1 MKRIRFTLFILVTL
15 AVSCIKVSSAISVTD
30 VVLDPKTL
38 TMTEGDCMTLIA
50 TISPSNATNRNLR
63 WSSSDEMVT
72 SVADGKVTAHK
83 AGKAVIVVSTEDGG
97 LTANCQV
104 TVNSKAVSVESVS
117 LDRKDLAL
125 TVGESAT
132 LTATVFPS
140 NATDK
145 NVRWTSTNTSV
156 VSVVDG
162 KVTALKV
169 GSATVTVTTQ
179 DGGRTASCRV
189 TVKSKVVSVESV
201 RLDKKDLTLTVGK
214 SEILTATVSPSN
226 ATNRNV
232 RWSSSDETVASA
244 VNGRVMAFKPGSTT
258 VTVTTEDG
266 GLTASCQV
274 TVKSNVVNVENVSLS
289 RTELTLTEGEIATL
303 TAVVSPSNATNKN
316 VRWVSSN
323 AAVASVEGGKVT
335 ALKVGSATI
344 TVTTEDGGKTAN
356 CQVSVNPK
364 VVNVESVSLDRT
376 ELTLTEGESTTLTAV
391 VSPSNATDRN
401 VRWSSSDATVASVV
415 NGKVTALKAGS
426 AIVTVT
432 TEDGGRTASC
442 RVTAKSK
449 VVNVESVSLNK
460 SSVALIAGESVTL
473 VVTVSPSNA
482 TNKNVSWHSSDE
494 SVATVSNGRVTAL
507 KAGSAVITVTA
518 EDGGKT
524 AICQVSVKPK
534 IVKVQSVSLN
544 KSSIT
549 LTEGES
555 TTLTAVVSPSNA
567 TNKNVRWSSSDA
579 SVASVVNGKVTAL
592 KAGSSTIKV
601 TTEDGGLTASCQVVV
616 KSKEIRVKSVSLN
629 RETLALEP
637 GEKATLTATV
647 SPSNATNKNVWWSSS
662 DATIVS
668 VDNGRLYAREL
679 GRTTITV
686 TTVDGRH
693 KASCQVVVEN
703 IGEGSHEGIGEKEW

>member
-1 MKRIRFTLFILVTL
+1 MKRIKFTLFILVTL

-63 WSSSDEMVT
+63 WSSSDEMVA
-72 SVADGKVTAHK
+72 SVADGKVTAHR

-104 TVNSKAVSVESVS
+104 TVNSKAVRVESVN

-125 TVGESAT
+125 MVGESAT

-156 VSVVDG
+156 VSAMDG

-201 RLDKKDLTLTVGK
+201 RLDKKDLMLTVGK
-214 SEILTATVSPSN
+214 SEVLTAMVSPSN
-226 ATNRNV
+226 ATNRTV

-289 RTELTLTEGEIATL
+289 KTELTLTEGEIATL

-344 TVTTEDGGKTAN
+344 TVTTEYGGKTAN

-364 VVNVESVSLDRT
+364 IVNVESVSLDRT

-391 VSPSNATDRN
+391 VFPSNATDRN

-426 AIVTVT
+426 TIVTVT

-442 RVTAKSK
+442 RVTVKSK

-460 SSVALIAGESVTL
+460 SSVAIIAGESVTL
-473 VVTVSPSNA
+473 VVTVSPSNE

-534 IVKVQSVSLN
+534 IVNVQSVSLN

-592 KAGSSTIKV
+592 KAGSSTIRV

-637 GEKATLTATV
+637 WERATLTATV

-668 VDNGRLYAREL
+668 VDNGRLYARKL

-686 TTVDGRH
+686 TTEDGRH

>member
-1 MKRIRFTLFILVTL
+1 MKRIKFTLFILVTL

-38 TMTEGDCMTLIA
+38 TMTEGDCMTIIA

-63 WSSSDEMVT
+63 WSSSDEMVA
-72 SVADGKVTAHK
+72 SVADGKVTAHR

-104 TVNSKAVSVESVS
+104 TVNSKAVRVESVN

-125 TVGESAT
+125 MVGESAT

-156 VSVVDG
+156 VSAMDG

-169 GSATVTVTTQ
+169 GSATVKVTTQ

-189 TVKSKVVSVESV
+189 TVKSKAVSVESV

-214 SEILTATVSPSN
+214 SEVLTAMVSPSN
-226 ATNRNV
+226 ATNRTV

-289 RTELTLTEGEIATL
+289 KTELTLTEGEIATL

-356 CQVSVNPK
+356 CQVSV
-364 VVNVESVSLDRT
+364 
-376 ELTLTEGESTTLTAV
+376 
-391 VSPSNATDRN
+391 
-401 VRWSSSDATVASVV
+401 
-415 NGKVTALKAGS
+415 
-426 AIVTVT
+426 
-432 TEDGGRTASC
+432 
-442 RVTAKSK
+442 
-449 VVNVESVSLNK
+449 
-460 SSVALIAGESVTL
+460 
-473 VVTVSPSNA
+473 
-482 TNKNVSWHSSDE
+482 
-494 SVATVSNGRVTAL
+494 
-507 KAGSAVITVTA
+507 
-518 EDGGKT
+518 
-524 AICQVSVKPK
+524 KPK
-534 IVKVQSVSLN
+534 IVNVQSVSLN

-637 GEKATLTATV
+637 WERATLTATV

-668 VDNGRLYAREL
+668 VDNGRLYARKL

-686 TTVDGRH
+686 TTEDGRH

>member
-1 MKRIRFTLFILVTL
+1 MKRIKFTLFILVTL

-38 TMTEGDCMTLIA
+38 TMTEGDCMTIIA

-63 WSSSDEMVT
+63 WSSSDEMVA
-72 SVADGKVTAHK
+72 SVADGKVTAHR

-104 TVNSKAVSVESVS
+104 TVNSKAVRVESVN

-125 TVGESAT
+125 MVGESAT

-145 NVRWTSTNTSV
+145 
-156 VSVVDG
+156 
-162 KVTALKV
+162 
-169 GSATVTVTTQ
+169 
-179 DGGRTASCRV
+179 
-189 TVKSKVVSVESV
+189 
-201 RLDKKDLTLTVGK
+201 
-214 SEILTATVSPSN
+214 
-226 ATNRNV
+226 
-232 RWSSSDETVASA
+232 
-244 VNGRVMAFKPGSTT
+244 
-258 VTVTTEDG
+258 
-266 GLTASCQV
+266 
-274 TVKSNVVNVENVSLS
+274 
-289 RTELTLTEGEIATL
+289 
-303 TAVVSPSNATNKN
+303 
-316 VRWVSSN
+316 
-323 AAVASVEGGKVT
+323 
-335 ALKVGSATI
+335 
-344 TVTTEDGGKTAN
+344 
-356 CQVSVNPK
+356 
-364 VVNVESVSLDRT
+364 
-376 ELTLTEGESTTLTAV
+376 
-391 VSPSNATDRN
+391 N

-426 AIVTVT
+426 TIVTVT

-442 RVTAKSK
+442 RVTVKSK
-449 VVNVESVSLNK
+449 VVNVE
-460 SSVALIAGESVTL
+460 
-473 VVTVSPSNA
+473 
-482 TNKNVSWHSSDE
+482 
-494 SVATVSNGRVTAL
+494 
-507 KAGSAVITVTA
+507 
-518 EDGGKT
+518 
-524 AICQVSVKPK
+524 
-534 IVKVQSVSLN
+534 SVSLN

-637 GEKATLTATV
+637 WERATLTATV

-668 VDNGRLYAREL
+668 VDNGRLYARKL

-686 TTVDGRH
+686 TTEDGRH

>member
-1 MKRIRFTLFILVTL
+1 MKRIKFTLFILVTL

-38 TMTEGDCMTLIA
+38 TMTEGDCMTIIA

-63 WSSSDEMVT
+63 WSSSDEMVA
-72 SVADGKVTAHK
+72 SVADGKVTAHR

-104 TVNSKAVSVESVS
+104 TVNSKAVRVESVN

-125 TVGESAT
+125 MVGESAT

-145 NVRWTSTNTSV
+145 
-156 VSVVDG
+156 
-162 KVTALKV
+162 
-169 GSATVTVTTQ
+169 
-179 DGGRTASCRV
+179 
-189 TVKSKVVSVESV
+189 
-201 RLDKKDLTLTVGK
+201 
-214 SEILTATVSPSN
+214 
-226 ATNRNV
+226 
-232 RWSSSDETVASA
+232 
-244 VNGRVMAFKPGSTT
+244 
-258 VTVTTEDG
+258 
-266 GLTASCQV
+266 
-274 TVKSNVVNVENVSLS
+274 
-289 RTELTLTEGEIATL
+289 
-303 TAVVSPSNATNKN
+303 
-316 VRWVSSN
+316 
-323 AAVASVEGGKVT
+323 
-335 ALKVGSATI
+335 
-344 TVTTEDGGKTAN
+344 
-356 CQVSVNPK
+356 
-364 VVNVESVSLDRT
+364 
-376 ELTLTEGESTTLTAV
+376 
-391 VSPSNATDRN
+391 N

-426 AIVTVT
+426 TIVTVT

-442 RVTAKSK
+442 RVTVKSK

-460 SSVALIAGESVTL
+460 SSVAIIAGESVTL

-534 IVKVQSVSLN
+534 IVNVQSVSLN

-637 GEKATLTATV
+637 WERATLTATV

-668 VDNGRLYAREL
+668 VDNGRLYARKL

-686 TTVDGRH
+686 TTEDGRH

>member
-1 MKRIRFTLFILVTL
+1 M
-15 AVSCIKVSSAISVTD
+15 
-30 VVLDPKTL
+30 
-38 TMTEGDCMTLIA
+38 
-50 TISPSNATNRNLR
+50 
-63 WSSSDEMVT
+63 
-72 SVADGKVTAHK
+72 
-83 AGKAVIVVSTEDGG
+83 
-97 LTANCQV
+97 
-104 TVNSKAVSVESVS
+104 
-117 LDRKDLAL
+117 
-125 TVGESAT
+125 VGESAT

-156 VSVVDG
+156 VSAMDG

-169 GSATVTVTTQ
+169 GSATVKVTTQ

-189 TVKSKVVSVESV
+189 TVKSKAVSVESV

-214 SEILTATVSPSN
+214 SEVLTAMVSPSN
-226 ATNRNV
+226 ATNRTV

-244 VNGRVMAFKPGSTT
+244 VNGRVM
-258 VTVTTEDG
+258 
-266 GLTASCQV
+266 
-274 TVKSNVVNVENVSLS
+274 
-289 RTELTLTEGEIATL
+289 
-303 TAVVSPSNATNKN
+303 
-316 VRWVSSN
+316 
-323 AAVASVEGGKVT
+323 
-335 ALKVGSATI
+335 
-344 TVTTEDGGKTAN
+344 
-356 CQVSVNPK
+356 
-364 VVNVESVSLDRT
+364 
-376 ELTLTEGESTTLTAV
+376 
-391 VSPSNATDRN
+391 
-401 VRWSSSDATVASVV
+401 
-415 NGKVTALKAGS
+415 
-426 AIVTVT
+426 
-432 TEDGGRTASC
+432 
-442 RVTAKSK
+442 
-449 VVNVESVSLNK
+449 
-460 SSVALIAGESVTL
+460 
-473 VVTVSPSNA
+473 
-482 TNKNVSWHSSDE
+482 
-494 SVATVSNGRVTAL
+494 AL

-534 IVKVQSVSLN
+534 IVNVQSVSLN

-637 GEKATLTATV
+637 WERATLTATV

-668 VDNGRLYAREL
+668 VDNGRLYARKL

-686 TTVDGRH
+686 TTEDGRH

>member
-1 MKRIRFTLFILVTL
+1 MKRIKFTLFILVTL

-63 WSSSDEMVT
+63 WSSSDEMVA
-72 SVADGKVTAHK
+72 SVADGKVTAHR

-104 TVNSKAVSVESVS
+104 TVNSKAVRVESVN

-125 TVGESAT
+125 MVGESAT

-156 VSVVDG
+156 VSAMDG

-189 TVKSKVVSVESV
+189 TVKSKAVSVESV

-214 SEILTATVSPSN
+214 SEVLTAMVSPSN
-226 ATNRNV
+226 ATNRTV

-274 TVKSNVVNVENVSLS
+274 TVNSNVVNVENVSLS
-289 RTELTLTEGEIATL
+289 KTELTLTEGEIATL

-364 VVNVESVSLDRT
+364 IVNVESVSLDRT

-391 VSPSNATDRN
+391 VFPSNATDRN

-426 AIVTVT
+426 TIVTVT

-442 RVTAKSK
+442 RVTVKSK

-460 SSVALIAGESVTL
+460 SSVAIIAGESVTL

-534 IVKVQSVSLN
+534 IVNVQSVSLN

-637 GEKATLTATV
+637 WERATLTATV

-668 VDNGRLYAREL
+668 VDNGRLYARKL

-686 TTVDGRH
+686 TTEDGRH

-703 IGEGSHEGIGEKEW
+703 IGEGSHEGIGAKEW

>member
-1 MKRIRFTLFILVTL
+1 M
-15 AVSCIKVSSAISVTD
+15 
-30 VVLDPKTL
+30 
-38 TMTEGDCMTLIA
+38 
-50 TISPSNATNRNLR
+50 
-63 WSSSDEMVT
+63 
-72 SVADGKVTAHK
+72 
-83 AGKAVIVVSTEDGG
+83 
-97 LTANCQV
+97 
-104 TVNSKAVSVESVS
+104 
-117 LDRKDLAL
+117 
-125 TVGESAT
+125 
-132 LTATVFPS
+132 
-140 NATDK
+140 
-145 NVRWTSTNTSV
+145 
-156 VSVVDG
+156 DG

-169 GSATVTVTTQ
+169 GSATVKVTTQ

-189 TVKSKVVSVESV
+189 TVKSKAVSVESV

-214 SEILTATVSPSN
+214 SEVLTAMVSPSN
-226 ATNRNV
+226 ATNRTV

-289 RTELTLTEGEIATL
+289 KTELTLTEGEIATL

-364 VVNVESVSLDRT
+364 IVNVESVSLDRT

-391 VSPSNATDRN
+391 VFPSNATDRN

-426 AIVTVT
+426 TIVTVT

-442 RVTAKSK
+442 RVTVKSK

-460 SSVALIAGESVTL
+460 SSVAIIAGESVTL

-534 IVKVQSVSLN
+534 IVNVQSVSLN

-637 GEKATLTATV
+637 WERATLTATV

-668 VDNGRLYAREL
+668 VDNGRLYARKL

-686 TTVDGRH
+686 TTEDGRH

>member
-156 VSVVDG
+156 VSVV
-162 KVTALKV
+162 
-169 GSATVTVTTQ
+169 
-179 DGGRTASCRV
+179 
-189 TVKSKVVSVESV
+189 
-201 RLDKKDLTLTVGK
+201 
-214 SEILTATVSPSN
+214 N
-226 ATNRNV
+226 
-232 RWSSSDETVASA
+232 
-244 VNGRVMAFKPGSTT
+244 
-258 VTVTTEDG
+258 
-266 GLTASCQV
+266 
-274 TVKSNVVNVENVSLS
+274 
-289 RTELTLTEGEIATL
+289 
-303 TAVVSPSNATNKN
+303 
-316 VRWVSSN
+316 
-323 AAVASVEGGKVT
+323 GKVT

-344 TVTTEDGGKTAN
+344 TVTTYDGKKTAN

-364 VVNVESVSLDRT
+364 IVNVESVSLDRT
-376 ELTLTEGESTTLTAV
+376 ELALTEGESTTLTAV

-426 AIVTVT
+426 ATVTVT

-442 RVTAKSK
+442 RVTVKSK

-482 TNKNVSWHSSDE
+482 TNKNVSWHSSDK

-534 IVKVQSVSLN
+534 IVNVQSVSLN

-555 TTLTAVVSPSNA
+555 ITLTAVVSPSNA

-616 KSKEIRVKSVSLN
+616 KSKEIRVQSVSLN

-668 VDNGRLYAREL
+668 VDNGRLYARKL

>member
-1 MKRIRFTLFILVTL
+1 MKRIKFTLFILVTL

-38 TMTEGDCMTLIA
+38 TMTEGDCMTIIA

-63 WSSSDEMVT
+63 WSSSDEMVA
-72 SVADGKVTAHK
+72 SVADGKVTAHR

-104 TVNSKAVSVESVS
+104 TVNSKAVRVESVN

-125 TVGESAT
+125 MVGESAT

-156 VSVVDG
+156 VSAMDG

-169 GSATVTVTTQ
+169 GSATVKVTTQ

-189 TVKSKVVSVESV
+189 TVKSKAVSVESV

-214 SEILTATVSPSN
+214 SEVLTAMVSPSN
-226 ATNRNV
+226 ATNRTV

-289 RTELTLTEGEIATL
+289 KTELTLTEGEIVTL
-303 TAVVSPSNATNKN
+303 TAV
-316 VRWVSSN
+316 
-323 AAVASVEGGKVT
+323 
-335 ALKVGSATI
+335 
-344 TVTTEDGGKTAN
+344 
-356 CQVSVNPK
+356 
-364 VVNVESVSLDRT
+364 
-376 ELTLTEGESTTLTAV
+376 
-391 VSPSNATDRN
+391 
-401 VRWSSSDATVASVV
+401 
-415 NGKVTALKAGS
+415 
-426 AIVTVT
+426 
-432 TEDGGRTASC
+432 
-442 RVTAKSK
+442 
-449 VVNVESVSLNK
+449 
-460 SSVALIAGESVTL
+460 
-473 VVTVSPSNA
+473 VSPSNA

-534 IVKVQSVSLN
+534 IVNVQSVSLN

-637 GEKATLTATV
+637 WERATLTATV

-668 VDNGRLYAREL
+668 VDNGRLYARKL

-686 TTVDGRH
+686 TTEDGRH

>member
-1 MKRIRFTLFILVTL
+1 MKRIKFTLFILVTL

-63 WSSSDEMVT
+63 WSSSDEMVA
-72 SVADGKVTAHK
+72 SVADGKVTAHR

-104 TVNSKAVSVESVS
+104 TVNSKAVRVESVN

-125 TVGESAT
+125 MVGESAT

-156 VSVVDG
+156 VSAMDG

-189 TVKSKVVSVESV
+189 TVKSKAVSVESV

-214 SEILTATVSPSN
+214 SEVLTAMVSPSN
-226 ATNRNV
+226 ATNRTV

-274 TVKSNVVNVENVSLS
+274 TVNSNVVNVENVSLS
-289 RTELTLTEGEIATL
+289 KTELTLTEGEIATL

-364 VVNVESVSLDRT
+364 IVNVESVSLDRT

-391 VSPSNATDRN
+391 VFPSNATDRN

-426 AIVTVT
+426 TIVTVT

-442 RVTAKSK
+442 RVTVKSK

-460 SSVALIAGESVTL
+460 SSVAIIAGESVTL

-534 IVKVQSVSLN
+534 IVNVQSVSLN

-637 GEKATLTATV
+637 WERATLTATV

-668 VDNGRLYAREL
+668 VDNGRLYARKL

-686 TTVDGRH
+686 TTEDGRH

>member
-1 MKRIRFTLFILVTL
+1 MKRIKFTLFILVTL

-38 TMTEGDCMTLIA
+38 TMTEGDCMTIIA

-63 WSSSDEMVT
+63 WSSSDEMVA
-72 SVADGKVTAHK
+72 SVADGKVTAHR

-104 TVNSKAVSVESVS
+104 TVNSKAVRVESVN

-125 TVGESAT
+125 MVGESAT

-156 VSVVDG
+156 VSAMDG

-169 GSATVTVTTQ
+169 GSATVKVTTQ

-189 TVKSKVVSVESV
+189 TVKS
-201 RLDKKDLTLTVGK
+201 
-214 SEILTATVSPSN
+214 
-226 ATNRNV
+226 
-232 RWSSSDETVASA
+232 
-244 VNGRVMAFKPGSTT
+244 
-258 VTVTTEDG
+258 
-266 GLTASCQV
+266 
-274 TVKSNVVNVENVSLS
+274 NVVNVENVSLS
-289 RTELTLTEGEIATL
+289 KTELTLTEGEIATL

-364 VVNVESVSLDRT
+364 IVNVESVSLDRT

-391 VSPSNATDRN
+391 VFPSNATDRN

-426 AIVTVT
+426 TIVTVT

-442 RVTAKSK
+442 RVTVKSK

-460 SSVALIAGESVTL
+460 SSVAIIAGESVTL

-534 IVKVQSVSLN
+534 IVNVQSVSLN

-637 GEKATLTATV
+637 WERATLTATV

-668 VDNGRLYAREL
+668 VDNGRLYARKL

-686 TTVDGRH
+686 TTEDGRH

>member
-38 TMTEGDCMTLIA
+38 TMTEGDCMTIIA

-63 WSSSDEMVT
+63 WSSSDEMVA

-83 AGKAVIVVSTEDGG
+83 AGKAVIIVSTEDGG

-145 NVRWTSTNTSV
+145 NVRWTSTNTLA

-214 SEILTATVSPSN
+214 SEVLTATVSPSN

-244 VNGRVMAFKPGSTT
+244 VNGRVMAFKPGSAT

-289 RTELTLTEGEIATL
+289 RTELALTEGESATL

-316 VRWVSSN
+316 VRWVSSD
-323 AAVASVEGGKVT
+323 AAVASVDGGKVT

-376 ELTLTEGESTTLTAV
+376 ELALTEGESTTLTAV

-415 NGKVTALKAGS
+415 DGKVTALKAGS
-426 AIVTVT
+426 ATVTVT

-442 RVTAKSK
+442 RVTVKSK

-473 VVTVSPSNA
+473 AVTVSPSNA
-482 TNKNVSWHSSDE
+482 TNKNV
-494 SVATVSNGRVTAL
+494 
-507 KAGSAVITVTA
+507 
-518 EDGGKT
+518 
-524 AICQVSVKPK
+524 
-534 IVKVQSVSLN
+534 
-544 KSSIT
+544 
-549 LTEGES
+549 
-555 TTLTAVVSPSNA
+555 
-567 TNKNVRWSSSDA
+567 RWASSDA
-579 SVASVVNGKVTAL
+579 SVASVVNGNVTAHT
-592 KAGSSTIKV
+592 AGSATV
-601 TTEDGGLTASCQVVV
+601 TATTEDGGLTAQCQV
-616 KSKEIRVKSVSLN
+616 SVT
-629 RETLALEP
+629 E
-637 GEKATLTATV
+637 
-647 SPSNATNKNVWWSSS
+647 NKNEWG
-662 DATIVS
+662 
-668 VDNGRLYAREL
+668 N
-679 GRTTITV
+679 
-686 TTVDGRH
+686 
-693 KASCQVVVEN
+693 
-703 IGEGSHEGIGEKEW
+703 HEGIGEKEW

>member
-1 MKRIRFTLFILVTL
+1 MKRISFTLFILVTL

-30 VVLDPKTL
+30 VVLDSKTL

-63 WSSSDEMVT
+63 WSNSDEMVT

-156 VSVVDG
+156 VSVVNG

-169 GSATVTVTTQ
+169 GSATVTVTTH
-179 DGGRTASCRV
+179 DGVRTASCRV
-189 TVKSKVVSVESV
+189 AVKSKVVSVESV

-214 SEILTATVSPSN
+214 SEVLTATVSPSN

-289 RTELTLTEGEIATL
+289 RTEL
-303 TAVVSPSNATNKN
+303 S
-316 VRWVSSN
+316 
-323 AAVASVEGGKVT
+323 
-335 ALKVGSATI
+335 
-344 TVTTEDGGKTAN
+344 
-356 CQVSVNPK
+356 
-364 VVNVESVSLDRT
+364 
-376 ELTLTEGESTTLTAV
+376 LTEGES
-391 VSPSNATDRN
+391 
-401 VRWSSSDATVASVV
+401 
-415 NGKVTALKAGS
+415 
-426 AIVTVT
+426 I
-432 TEDGGRTASC
+432 
-442 RVTAKSK
+442 
-449 VVNVESVSLNK
+449 
-460 SSVALIAGESVTL
+460 
-473 VVTVSPSNA
+473 
-482 TNKNVSWHSSDE
+482 
-494 SVATVSNGRVTAL
+494 
-507 KAGSAVITVTA
+507 
-518 EDGGKT
+518 
-524 AICQVSVKPK
+524 
-534 IVKVQSVSLN
+534 
-544 KSSIT
+544 
-549 LTEGES
+549 
-555 TTLTAVVSPSNA
+555 TLTAVVSPSNA

-668 VDNGRLYAREL
+668 VDNGRLYARKL

>member
-1 MKRIRFTLFILVTL
+1 MKRIKFTLFILVTL

-63 WSSSDEMVT
+63 WSSSDEMVA
-72 SVADGKVTAHK
+72 SVADGKVTAHR

-104 TVNSKAVSVESVS
+104 TVNSKAVRVESVN

-125 TVGESAT
+125 MVGESAT

-156 VSVVDG
+156 VSAMDG

-214 SEILTATVSPSN
+214 SEVLTAMVSPSN
-226 ATNRNV
+226 ATNRTV

-289 RTELTLTEGEIATL
+289 KTELTLTEGEIATL
-303 TAVVSPSNATNKN
+303 TAV
-316 VRWVSSN
+316 
-323 AAVASVEGGKVT
+323 
-335 ALKVGSATI
+335 
-344 TVTTEDGGKTAN
+344 
-356 CQVSVNPK
+356 
-364 VVNVESVSLDRT
+364 
-376 ELTLTEGESTTLTAV
+376 
-391 VSPSNATDRN
+391 
-401 VRWSSSDATVASVV
+401 
-415 NGKVTALKAGS
+415 
-426 AIVTVT
+426 
-432 TEDGGRTASC
+432 
-442 RVTAKSK
+442 
-449 VVNVESVSLNK
+449 
-460 SSVALIAGESVTL
+460 
-473 VVTVSPSNA
+473 VSPSNA

-507 KAGSAVITVTA
+507 KAGSSVITVTA

-534 IVKVQSVSLN
+534 IVNVQSVSLN

-637 GEKATLTATV
+637 WERATLTATV

-668 VDNGRLYAREL
+668 VDNGRLYARKL

-686 TTVDGRH
+686 TTEDGRH

>member
-1 MKRIRFTLFILVTL
+1 MKRIKFTLFILVTL

-63 WSSSDEMVT
+63 WSSSDEMVA
-72 SVADGKVTAHK
+72 SVADGKVTAHR

-104 TVNSKAVSVESVS
+104 TVNSKAVRVESVN

-125 TVGESAT
+125 MVGESAT

-156 VSVVDG
+156 VSAMDG

-189 TVKSKVVSVESV
+189 TVKSKAVSVESV
-201 RLDKKDLTLTVGK
+201 RLDKKDLALTVGK
-214 SEILTATVSPSN
+214 SEVLTAMVSPSN
-226 ATNRNV
+226 ATNRTV

-274 TVKSNVVNVENVSLS
+274 TVNSNVVNVENVSLS
-289 RTELTLTEGEIATL
+289 KTELTLTEGEIATL

-364 VVNVESVSLDRT
+364 IVNVESVSLDRT

-391 VSPSNATDRN
+391 VFPSNATDRN

-426 AIVTVT
+426 TIVTVT

-442 RVTAKSK
+442 RVTVKSK

-460 SSVALIAGESVTL
+460 SSVAIIAGESVTL

-534 IVKVQSVSLN
+534 IVNVQSVSLN

-637 GEKATLTATV
+637 WERATLTATV

-668 VDNGRLYAREL
+668 VDNGRLYARKL

-686 TTVDGRH
+686 TTEDGRH

>member
-1 MKRIRFTLFILVTL
+1 MKRIKFTLFILVTL

-38 TMTEGDCMTLIA
+38 TMTEGDCMTIIA

-63 WSSSDEMVT
+63 WSSSDEMVA
-72 SVADGKVTAHK
+72 SVADGKVTAHR

-104 TVNSKAVSVESVS
+104 TVNSKAVRVESVN

-125 TVGESAT
+125 MVGESAT

-156 VSVVDG
+156 VSAMDG

-169 GSATVTVTTQ
+169 GSATVKVTTQ

-189 TVKSKVVSVESV
+189 TVKSKAVSVESV

-214 SEILTATVSPSN
+214 SEVLTA
-226 ATNRNV
+226 
-232 RWSSSDETVASA
+232 
-244 VNGRVMAFKPGSTT
+244 M
-258 VTVTTEDG
+258 
-266 GLTASCQV
+266 
-274 TVKSNVVNVENVSLS
+274 
-289 RTELTLTEGEIATL
+289 
-303 TAVVSPSNATNKN
+303 VSPSNATNKN

-364 VVNVESVSLDRT
+364 IVNVESVSLDRT

-391 VSPSNATDRN
+391 VFPSNATDRN

-426 AIVTVT
+426 TIVTVT

-442 RVTAKSK
+442 RVTVKSK

-460 SSVALIAGESVTL
+460 SSVAIIAGESVTL

-534 IVKVQSVSLN
+534 IVNVQSVSLN

-637 GEKATLTATV
+637 WERATLTATV

-668 VDNGRLYAREL
+668 VDNGRLYARKL

-686 TTVDGRH
+686 TTEDGRH

>member
-1 MKRIRFTLFILVTL
+1 MKRIKFTLFILVTL

-38 TMTEGDCMTLIA
+38 TMTEGDCMTIIA

-63 WSSSDEMVT
+63 WSSSDEMVA
-72 SVADGKVTAHK
+72 SVADGKVTAHR

-104 TVNSKAVSVESVS
+104 TVNSKAVRVESVN

-125 TVGESAT
+125 MVGESAT

-156 VSVVDG
+156 VSAMD
-162 KVTALKV
+162 
-169 GSATVTVTTQ
+169 
-179 DGGRTASCRV
+179 
-189 TVKSKVVSVESV
+189 
-201 RLDKKDLTLTVGK
+201 
-214 SEILTATVSPSN
+214 
-226 ATNRNV
+226 
-232 RWSSSDETVASA
+232 
-244 VNGRVMAFKPGSTT
+244 
-258 VTVTTEDG
+258 
-266 GLTASCQV
+266 
-274 TVKSNVVNVENVSLS
+274 
-289 RTELTLTEGEIATL
+289 
-303 TAVVSPSNATNKN
+303 
-316 VRWVSSN
+316 
-323 AAVASVEGGKVT
+323 GKVT

-364 VVNVESVSLDRT
+364 IVNVESVSLDRT

-391 VSPSNATDRN
+391 VFPSNATDRN
-401 VRWSSSDATVASVV
+401 VRWSSSDVTVASVV

-426 AIVTVT
+426 TIVTVT

-442 RVTAKSK
+442 RVTVKSK

-460 SSVALIAGESVTL
+460 SSVAIIAGESVTL

-534 IVKVQSVSLN
+534 IVNVQSVSLN

-637 GEKATLTATV
+637 WERATLTATV

-668 VDNGRLYAREL
+668 VDNGRLYARKL

-686 TTVDGRH
+686 TTEDGRH

>member
-83 AGKAVIVVSTEDGG
+83 AGKAAIVVSTEDGG

-156 VSVVDG
+156 VSVVNG

-169 GSATVTVTTQ
+169 GSATVTVTTH
-179 DGGRTASCRV
+179 DGVRTASCRV

-214 SEILTATVSPSN
+214 SEVLTATVSPSN

-364 VVNVESVSLDRT
+364 IVNVESVSLDRT

-391 VSPSNATDRN
+391 VFPSNATDRN

-415 NGKVTALKAGS
+415 KGKVTALKAGS

-432 TEDGGRTASC
+432 TEDVGMTASC
-442 RVTAKSK
+442 RVTVKSK

-482 TNKNVSWHSSDE
+482 TNKNVSWHSSDK

-534 IVKVQSVSLN
+534 IVNVQSVSLN

-555 TTLTAVVSPSNA
+555 ITLTAVLSPSNA

-601 TTEDGGLTASCQVVV
+601 TTEDGDLTASCQVVV

-668 VDNGRLYAREL
+668 VDNGRLYARKL

>member
-1 MKRIRFTLFILVTL
+1 MKRIKFTLFILVTL

-38 TMTEGDCMTLIA
+38 TMTEGDCMTIIA

-63 WSSSDEMVT
+63 WSSSDEMVA
-72 SVADGKVTAHK
+72 SVADGKVTAHR

-104 TVNSKAVSVESVS
+104 TVNSKAVRVESVN

-125 TVGESAT
+125 MVGESAT

-145 NVRWTSTNTSV
+145 NVRWTSTNTLV
-156 VSVVDG
+156 VSAMDG

-169 GSATVTVTTQ
+169 GSATVKVTTQ

-189 TVKSKVVSVESV
+189 TVKSKAVSVESV

-214 SEILTATVSPSN
+214 SEVLTA
-226 ATNRNV
+226 
-232 RWSSSDETVASA
+232 
-244 VNGRVMAFKPGSTT
+244 M
-258 VTVTTEDG
+258 
-266 GLTASCQV
+266 
-274 TVKSNVVNVENVSLS
+274 
-289 RTELTLTEGEIATL
+289 
-303 TAVVSPSNATNKN
+303 
-316 VRWVSSN
+316 
-323 AAVASVEGGKVT
+323 
-335 ALKVGSATI
+335 
-344 TVTTEDGGKTAN
+344 
-356 CQVSVNPK
+356 
-364 VVNVESVSLDRT
+364 
-376 ELTLTEGESTTLTAV
+376 
-391 VSPSNATDRN
+391 
-401 VRWSSSDATVASVV
+401 
-415 NGKVTALKAGS
+415 
-426 AIVTVT
+426 
-432 TEDGGRTASC
+432 
-442 RVTAKSK
+442 
-449 VVNVESVSLNK
+449 
-460 SSVALIAGESVTL
+460 
-473 VVTVSPSNA
+473 VSPSNA

-534 IVKVQSVSLN
+534 IVNVQSVSLN

-637 GEKATLTATV
+637 WERATLTATV

-668 VDNGRLYAREL
+668 VDNGRLYARKL

-686 TTVDGRH
+686 TTEDGRH

>member
-156 VSVVDG
+156 VSVVNG

-169 GSATVTVTTQ
+169 GSATVTVTTH
-179 DGGRTASCRV
+179 DGVRTASCRV

-214 SEILTATVSPSN
+214 SEVLTATVSPSN

-364 VVNVESVSLDRT
+364 IVNVESVSLDRT

-391 VSPSNATDRN
+391 VFPSNATDRN

-442 RVTAKSK
+442 RVTVKSK

-534 IVKVQSVSLN
+534 IVNVQSVSLN

-555 TTLTAVVSPSNA
+555 ITLTAVVSPSNA

>member
-1 MKRIRFTLFILVTL
+1 MKRIKFTLFILVTL

-38 TMTEGDCMTLIA
+38 TMTEGDCMTIIA

-63 WSSSDEMVT
+63 WSSSDEMVA
-72 SVADGKVTAHK
+72 SVADGKVTAHR

-104 TVNSKAVSVESVS
+104 TVNSKAVRVESVN

-125 TVGESAT
+125 MVGESAT

-156 VSVVDG
+156 VSAMDG

-169 GSATVTVTTQ
+169 GSATVKVTTQ

-189 TVKSKVVSVESV
+189 TVKSKAVSVESV
-201 RLDKKDLTLTVGK
+201 RLDKKDLTLTVGE
-214 SEILTATVSPSN
+214 SEVLTAMVSPSN
-226 ATNRNV
+226 ATNRTV

-289 RTELTLTEGEIATL
+289 KTELTLTEGEIATL
-303 TAVVSPSNATNKN
+303 TAV
-316 VRWVSSN
+316 
-323 AAVASVEGGKVT
+323 
-335 ALKVGSATI
+335 
-344 TVTTEDGGKTAN
+344 
-356 CQVSVNPK
+356 
-364 VVNVESVSLDRT
+364 
-376 ELTLTEGESTTLTAV
+376 
-391 VSPSNATDRN
+391 
-401 VRWSSSDATVASVV
+401 
-415 NGKVTALKAGS
+415 
-426 AIVTVT
+426 
-432 TEDGGRTASC
+432 
-442 RVTAKSK
+442 
-449 VVNVESVSLNK
+449 
-460 SSVALIAGESVTL
+460 
-473 VVTVSPSNA
+473 VSPSNA

-534 IVKVQSVSLN
+534 IVIVQSVSLN

-637 GEKATLTATV
+637 WERATLTATV

-668 VDNGRLYAREL
+668 VDNGRLYARKL

-686 TTVDGRH
+686 TTEDGRH

>member
-1 MKRIRFTLFILVTL
+1 MKRIKFTLFILVTL

-38 TMTEGDCMTLIA
+38 TMTEGDCMTIIA

-63 WSSSDEMVT
+63 WSSSDEMVA
-72 SVADGKVTAHK
+72 SVADGKVTAHR

-104 TVNSKAVSVESVS
+104 TVNSKAVRVESVN

-125 TVGESAT
+125 MVGESAT

-156 VSVVDG
+156 VSAMDG

-169 GSATVTVTTQ
+169 GSATVKVTTQ

-189 TVKSKVVSVESV
+189 TVKSKAVSVESV
-201 RLDKKDLTLTVGK
+201 RLDKKDLTLTGGK
-214 SEILTATVSPSN
+214 SEVLTAMVSPSN
-226 ATNRNV
+226 ATNRTV

-289 RTELTLTEGEIATL
+289 KTELTLTEGEIATL

-364 VVNVESVSLDRT
+364 IVN
-376 ELTLTEGESTTLTAV
+376 
-391 VSPSNATDRN
+391 
-401 VRWSSSDATVASVV
+401 
-415 NGKVTALKAGS
+415 
-426 AIVTVT
+426 
-432 TEDGGRTASC
+432 
-442 RVTAKSK
+442 
-449 VVNVESVSLNK
+449 
-460 SSVALIAGESVTL
+460 
-473 VVTVSPSNA
+473 
-482 TNKNVSWHSSDE
+482 
-494 SVATVSNGRVTAL
+494 
-507 KAGSAVITVTA
+507 
-518 EDGGKT
+518 
-524 AICQVSVKPK
+524 
-534 IVKVQSVSLN
+534 VQSVSLN

-637 GEKATLTATV
+637 WERATLTATV

-668 VDNGRLYAREL
+668 VDNGRLYARKL

-686 TTVDGRH
+686 TTEDGRH

>member
-15 AVSCIKVSSAISVTD
+15 AVSSIKVSSAISVTD

-125 TVGESAT
+125 TVGES
-132 LTATVFPS
+132 
-140 NATDK
+140 
-145 NVRWTSTNTSV
+145 
-156 VSVVDG
+156 
-162 KVTALKV
+162 
-169 GSATVTVTTQ
+169 
-179 DGGRTASCRV
+179 
-189 TVKSKVVSVESV
+189 V

-214 SEILTATVSPSN
+214 SEVLTATVSPSN

-266 GLTASCQV
+266 G
-274 TVKSNVVNVENVSLS
+274 
-289 RTELTLTEGEIATL
+289 
-303 TAVVSPSNATNKN
+303 
-316 VRWVSSN
+316 
-323 AAVASVEGGKVT
+323 
-335 ALKVGSATI
+335 
-344 TVTTEDGGKTAN
+344 KTAN

-364 VVNVESVSLDRT
+364 IVNVESVSLDRT

-426 AIVTVT
+426 ATVTVT

-442 RVTAKSK
+442 RVTVKSK

-534 IVKVQSVSLN
+534 IVNVQSVSLN

-555 TTLTAVVSPSNA
+555 ITLTAVVSPSNA

-616 KSKEIRVKSVSLN
+616 
-629 RETLALEP
+629 
-637 GEKATLTATV
+637 
-647 SPSNATNKNVWWSSS
+647 
-662 DATIVS
+662 
-668 VDNGRLYAREL
+668 
-679 GRTTITV
+679 
-686 TTVDGRH
+686 
-693 KASCQVVVEN
+693 EN
-703 IGEGSHEGIGEKEW
+703 IGEGSHERIGEKEW

>member
-1 MKRIRFTLFILVTL
+1 MKRIKFTLFILVTL

-63 WSSSDEMVT
+63 WSSSDEMVA
-72 SVADGKVTAHK
+72 SVADGKVTAHR

-104 TVNSKAVSVESVS
+104 TVNSKAVRVESVN

-125 TVGESAT
+125 MVGESAT

-156 VSVVDG
+156 VSAMDG

-179 DGGRTASCRV
+179 
-189 TVKSKVVSVESV
+189 
-201 RLDKKDLTLTVGK
+201 
-214 SEILTATVSPSN
+214 
-226 ATNRNV
+226 
-232 RWSSSDETVASA
+232 
-244 VNGRVMAFKPGSTT
+244 
-258 VTVTTEDG
+258 DG

-289 RTELTLTEGEIATL
+289 KTELTLTEGEIATL

-364 VVNVESVSLDRT
+364 IVNVESVSLDRT

-391 VSPSNATDRN
+391 VFPSNATDRN

-426 AIVTVT
+426 TIVTVT

-442 RVTAKSK
+442 RVTVKSK

-460 SSVALIAGESVTL
+460 SSVAIIAGESVTL

-534 IVKVQSVSLN
+534 IVNVQSVSLN

-637 GEKATLTATV
+637 WERATLTATV

-668 VDNGRLYAREL
+668 VDNGRLYARKL

-686 TTVDGRH
+686 TTEDGRH

>member
-1 MKRIRFTLFILVTL
+1 MKRIKFTLFILVTL

-38 TMTEGDCMTLIA
+38 TMTEGDCMTIIA

-63 WSSSDEMVT
+63 WSSSDEMVA
-72 SVADGKVTAHK
+72 SVADGKVTAHR

-104 TVNSKAVSVESVS
+104 TV
-117 LDRKDLAL
+117 
-125 TVGESAT
+125 
-132 LTATVFPS
+132 
-140 NATDK
+140 
-145 NVRWTSTNTSV
+145 
-156 VSVVDG
+156 
-162 KVTALKV
+162 
-169 GSATVTVTTQ
+169 
-179 DGGRTASCRV
+179 
-189 TVKSKVVSVESV
+189 
-201 RLDKKDLTLTVGK
+201 
-214 SEILTATVSPSN
+214 
-226 ATNRNV
+226 
-232 RWSSSDETVASA
+232 
-244 VNGRVMAFKPGSTT
+244 
-258 VTVTTEDG
+258 
-266 GLTASCQV
+266 
-274 TVKSNVVNVENVSLS
+274 KSNVVNVENVSLS
-289 RTELTLTEGEIATL
+289 KTELTLTEGEIATL

-344 TVTTEDGGKTAN
+344 MVTTEDGGKTAN

-364 VVNVESVSLDRT
+364 IVNVESVSLDRT

-391 VSPSNATDRN
+391 VFPSNATDRN

-426 AIVTVT
+426 TIVTVT

-442 RVTAKSK
+442 RVTVKSK

-460 SSVALIAGESVTL
+460 SSVAIIAGESVTL

-534 IVKVQSVSLN
+534 IVNVQSVSLN

-637 GEKATLTATV
+637 WERATLTATV

-668 VDNGRLYAREL
+668 VDNGRLYARKL

-686 TTVDGRH
+686 TTEDGRH

>member
-1 MKRIRFTLFILVTL
+1 MKRIKFTLFILVTL

-38 TMTEGDCMTLIA
+38 TMTEGDCMTIIA

-63 WSSSDEMVT
+63 WSSSDEMVA
-72 SVADGKVTAHK
+72 SVADGKVTAHR

-104 TVNSKAVSVESVS
+104 TVNSKAVRVESVN

-125 TVGESAT
+125 MVGESAT

-156 VSVVDG
+156 VSAMDG

-169 GSATVTVTTQ
+169 GSATVKVTTQ

-189 TVKSKVVSVESV
+189 TVKSKAVSVESV

-214 SEILTATVSPSN
+214 SEVLTAMVSPSN
-226 ATNRNV
+226 ATNRTV

-289 RTELTLTEGEIATL
+289 KTELTLTEGEIATL

-356 CQVSVNPK
+356 CQVSVKPK
-364 VVNVESVSLDRT
+364 IVNVQSVSLNKSSI
-376 ELTLTEGESTTLTAV
+376 TLTEGESTTLTAV
-391 VSPSNATDRN
+391 VFPSNATDRN

-426 AIVTVT
+426 TIVT
-432 TEDGGRTASC
+432 
-442 RVTAKSK
+442 
-449 VVNVESVSLNK
+449 
-460 SSVALIAGESVTL
+460 
-473 VVTVSPSNA
+473 
-482 TNKNVSWHSSDE
+482 
-494 SVATVSNGRVTAL
+494 
-507 KAGSAVITVTA
+507 
-518 EDGGKT
+518 
-524 AICQVSVKPK
+524 
-534 IVKVQSVSLN
+534 
-544 KSSIT
+544 
-549 LTEGES
+549 
-555 TTLTAVVSPSNA
+555 
-567 TNKNVRWSSSDA
+567 
-579 SVASVVNGKVTAL
+579 
-592 KAGSSTIKV
+592 V

-637 GEKATLTATV
+637 WERATLTATV

-668 VDNGRLYAREL
+668 VDNGRLYARKL

-686 TTVDGRH
+686 TTEDGRH

>member
-1 MKRIRFTLFILVTL
+1 MKRIKFTLFILVTL

-38 TMTEGDCMTLIA
+38 TMTEGDCMTIIA

-63 WSSSDEMVT
+63 WSSSDEMVA
-72 SVADGKVTAHK
+72 SVADGKVTAHR

-104 TVNSKAVSVESVS
+104 TVNSKAVRVESVN

-125 TVGESAT
+125 MVGESAT
-132 LTATVFPS
+132 L
-140 NATDK
+140 TDK

-156 VSVVDG
+156 VSAMDG

-169 GSATVTVTTQ
+169 GSATVKVTTQ

-189 TVKSKVVSVESV
+189 TVKSKAVSVESV

-214 SEILTATVSPSN
+214 SEVLTAMVSPSN
-226 ATNRNV
+226 ATNRTV

-289 RTELTLTEGEIATL
+289 KTELTLTEGEIATL

-364 VVNVESVSLDRT
+364 IVNVESVSLDRT

-391 VSPSNATDRN
+391 VFPSNATDRN

-426 AIVTVT
+426 TIVTVT

-442 RVTAKSK
+442 RVTVKSK

-460 SSVALIAGESVTL
+460 SSVAIIAGESVTL

-534 IVKVQSVSLN
+534 IVNVQSVSLN

-637 GEKATLTATV
+637 WERATLTATV

-668 VDNGRLYAREL
+668 VDNGRLYARKL

-686 TTVDGRH
+686 TTEDGRH

>member
-1 MKRIRFTLFILVTL
+1 MSGFRTQYTMKRIKFTLFILVTL

-38 TMTEGDCMTLIA
+38 TMTEGDCMTIIA

-63 WSSSDEMVT
+63 WSSSDEMVA
-72 SVADGKVTAHK
+72 SVADGKVTAHR

-104 TVNSKAVSVESVS
+104 TVNSKAVRVESVN

-125 TVGESAT
+125 MVGESAT

-156 VSVVDG
+156 VSAMDG

-169 GSATVTVTTQ
+169 GSATVKVTTQ

-189 TVKSKVVSVESV
+189 TVKSKAVSVESV

-214 SEILTATVSPSN
+214 SEVLTAMVSPSN
-226 ATNRNV
+226 ATNRTV

-289 RTELTLTEGEIATL
+289 KTELTLTEGEIVTL
-303 TAVVSPSNATNKN
+303 TAV
-316 VRWVSSN
+316 
-323 AAVASVEGGKVT
+323 
-335 ALKVGSATI
+335 
-344 TVTTEDGGKTAN
+344 
-356 CQVSVNPK
+356 
-364 VVNVESVSLDRT
+364 
-376 ELTLTEGESTTLTAV
+376 
-391 VSPSNATDRN
+391 
-401 VRWSSSDATVASVV
+401 
-415 NGKVTALKAGS
+415 
-426 AIVTVT
+426 
-432 TEDGGRTASC
+432 
-442 RVTAKSK
+442 
-449 VVNVESVSLNK
+449 
-460 SSVALIAGESVTL
+460 
-473 VVTVSPSNA
+473 VSPSNA

-534 IVKVQSVSLN
+534 IVNVQSVSLN

-637 GEKATLTATV
+637 WERATLTATV

-668 VDNGRLYAREL
+668 VDNGRLYARKL

-686 TTVDGRH
+686 TTEDGRH

>member
-1 MKRIRFTLFILVTL
+1 MKRIKFTLFILVTL

-38 TMTEGDCMTLIA
+38 TMTEGDCMTIIA

-63 WSSSDEMVT
+63 WSSSDEMVA
-72 SVADGKVTAHK
+72 SVADGKVTAHR

-104 TVNSKAVSVESVS
+104 TVNSKAVRVESVN

-125 TVGESAT
+125 MVGESAT

-145 NVRWTSTNTSV
+145 NVRWTSANTSV
-156 VSVVDG
+156 VSAMDG

-169 GSATVTVTTQ
+169 GSATVKVTTQ

-189 TVKSKVVSVESV
+189 TVKSKAVS
-201 RLDKKDLTLTVGK
+201 
-214 SEILTATVSPSN
+214 
-226 ATNRNV
+226 
-232 RWSSSDETVASA
+232 
-244 VNGRVMAFKPGSTT
+244 
-258 VTVTTEDG
+258 
-266 GLTASCQV
+266 
-274 TVKSNVVNVENVSLS
+274 
-289 RTELTLTEGEIATL
+289 
-303 TAVVSPSNATNKN
+303 
-316 VRWVSSN
+316 
-323 AAVASVEGGKVT
+323 
-335 ALKVGSATI
+335 
-344 TVTTEDGGKTAN
+344 
-356 CQVSVNPK
+356 
-364 VVNVESVSLDRT
+364 
-376 ELTLTEGESTTLTAV
+376 
-391 VSPSNATDRN
+391 
-401 VRWSSSDATVASVV
+401 
-415 NGKVTALKAGS
+415 
-426 AIVTVT
+426 
-432 TEDGGRTASC
+432 
-442 RVTAKSK
+442 
-449 VVNVESVSLNK
+449 VESVSLNK
-460 SSVALIAGESVTL
+460 SSVAIIAGESVTL

-534 IVKVQSVSLN
+534 IVNVQSVSLN

-637 GEKATLTATV
+637 WERATLTATV

-668 VDNGRLYAREL
+668 VDNGRLYARKL

-686 TTVDGRH
+686 TTEDGRH

>member
-38 TMTEGDCMTLIA
+38 TMAEGDCMTLIA

-63 WSSSDEMVT
+63 WSSSDEMVA

-104 TVNSKAVSVESVS
+104 TVNSKAVRVESVS

-125 TVGESAT
+125 MVGESAT

-156 VSVVDG
+156 VSAVDG

-214 SEILTATVSPSN
+214 SEVLTAMVSPSN

-289 RTELTLTEGEIATL
+289 KTELTLTEGEIVTL

-364 VVNVESVSLDRT
+364 IVNVESVSLDRT

-391 VSPSNATDRN
+391 VFPSNATDRN

-442 RVTAKSK
+442 RVTVKSK

-534 IVKVQSVSLN
+534 IVNVQSVSLN

-555 TTLTAVVSPSNA
+555 ITLTAVVSPSNA

-637 GEKATLTATV
+637 REKATLTATV
-647 SPSNATNKNVWWSSS
+647 FPSNATNKNVWWSSS

-668 VDNGRLYAREL
+668 VDNGRLYASKL

-686 TTVDGRH
+686 TTEDGRH

>member
-63 WSSSDEMVT
+63 WSSSDEMVA

-104 TVNSKAVSVESVS
+104 TVNSKAVRVESVS

-125 TVGESAT
+125 MVGESAT

-156 VSVVDG
+156 VSVVNG

-169 GSATVTVTTQ
+169 GSATVTVTTH
-179 DGGRTASCRV
+179 DGVRTASCRV

-214 SEILTATVSPSN
+214 SEVLTATVSPSN

-232 RWSSSDETVASA
+232 RWSSSDETVAST

-289 RTELTLTEGEIATL
+289 KTELTLTEGEIATL

-344 TVTTEDGGKTAN
+344 TVTTEDGKKTAN

-364 VVNVESVSLDRT
+364 IVNVESVSLDRT
-376 ELTLTEGESTTLTAV
+376 ELALTEGESTTLTAV

-426 AIVTVT
+426 ATVTVT

-442 RVTAKSK
+442 RVTVKSK

-494 SVATVSNGRVTAL
+494 SVATVSNGRVTTL

-637 GEKATLTATV
+637 GERATLTATV

>member
-38 TMTEGDCMTLIA
+38 TMTEGDFMTLIA

-156 VSVVDG
+156 VSVVNG

-169 GSATVTVTTQ
+169 GSATVTVTTH
-179 DGGRTASCRV
+179 DGVRTASCRV

-214 SEILTATVSPSN
+214 SEVLTATVSPSN

-232 RWSSSDETVASA
+232 RWSSSDEAVASA

-258 VTVTTEDG
+258 VTITTEDG

-289 RTELTLTEGEIATL
+289 KTELTLTEGEIATL

-364 VVNVESVSLDRT
+364 IVNVESVSLDRT
-376 ELTLTEGESTTLTAV
+376 ELALTEGESTTLTAV
-391 VSPSNATDRN
+391 VFPSNATDRN

-442 RVTAKSK
+442 RVTVKSK

-494 SVATVSNGRVTAL
+494 SVATVSNGRVTTL

-668 VDNGRLYAREL
+668 VDNGRLYARKL

>member
-1 MKRIRFTLFILVTL
+1 MKRIKFTLFILVTL

-38 TMTEGDCMTLIA
+38 TMTEGDCMTIIA
-50 TISPSNATNRNLR
+50 TI
-63 WSSSDEMVT
+63 
-72 SVADGKVTAHK
+72 
-83 AGKAVIVVSTEDGG
+83 
-97 LTANCQV
+97 
-104 TVNSKAVSVESVS
+104 
-117 LDRKDLAL
+117 
-125 TVGESAT
+125 
-132 LTATVFPS
+132 
-140 NATDK
+140 
-145 NVRWTSTNTSV
+145 
-156 VSVVDG
+156 
-162 KVTALKV
+162 
-169 GSATVTVTTQ
+169 
-179 DGGRTASCRV
+179 
-189 TVKSKVVSVESV
+189 
-201 RLDKKDLTLTVGK
+201 
-214 SEILTATVSPSN
+214 
-226 ATNRNV
+226 
-232 RWSSSDETVASA
+232 
-244 VNGRVMAFKPGSTT
+244 
-258 VTVTTEDG
+258 
-266 GLTASCQV
+266 
-274 TVKSNVVNVENVSLS
+274 
-289 RTELTLTEGEIATL
+289 
-303 TAVVSPSNATNKN
+303 SPSNATNKN

-364 VVNVESVSLDRT
+364 IVNVESVSLDRT

-391 VSPSNATDRN
+391 VFPSNATDRN
-401 VRWSSSDATVASVV
+401 VRWSSSDVTVASVV

-426 AIVTVT
+426 TIVTVT

-442 RVTAKSK
+442 RVTVKSK

-460 SSVALIAGESVTL
+460 SSVAIIAGESVTL

-534 IVKVQSVSLN
+534 IVNVQSVSLN

-637 GEKATLTATV
+637 WERATLTATV

-668 VDNGRLYAREL
+668 VDNGRLYARKL

-686 TTVDGRH
+686 TTEDGRH